1 MTLLMK
7 APEIQVSKNM
17 DGTRKGTEP
26 KPESEPRPD
35 KGQTDD

>member
-7 APEIQVSKNM
+7 APEIQVSKNL
-17 DGTRKGTEP
+17 DGTRTGLTK
-26 KPESEPRPD
+26 PD